1 MDKDPFWA
9 NVFPDLRTKEK
20 TENEILKQ
28 IPLFS
33 DCTRN
38 ELNVVLRYLHT
49 REFKAEE
56 LIFEEN
62 KPGLGMY
69 IILEG
74 RVEIYFK
81 KDHKALAV
89 LGRGEFFGEMALL
102 QEAPRS
108 ASAAALEDTR
118 MFGLFQPD
126 LFGLIENKPALGSKI
141 LVQLARMIAER
152 LRLSNQENYQL
163 KQKIVKNGKK

>member
-9 NVFPDLRTKEK
+9 NIFPDLRTKEK
-20 TENEILKQ
+20 TEHEILKQ

-89 LGRGEFFGEMALL
+89 LGRGEFFGEMSIFTNELT
-102 QEAPRS
+102 S
-108 ASAAALEDTR
+108 ADIRAIEDCEIL
-118 MFGLFQPD
+118 M
-126 LFGLIENKPALGSKI
+126 INKIIFSS
-141 LVQLARMIAER
+141 R
-152 LRLSNQENYQL
+152 
-163 KQKIVKNGKK
+163 